1 MAAAHHCGPCQ
12 QLWYTTTAAVPPSS
26 RFGSLVTGFGL
37 LKTKSSASMV
47 AAICG
52 IVRTRRDVVVTL
64 VVGRRDHGGMD
75 GDDQLVFVA
84 IAQ

>member
-1 MAAAHHCGPCQ
+1 
-12 QLWYTTTAAVPPSS
+12 
-26 RFGSLVTGFGL
+26 
-37 LKTKSSASMV
+37 MV

-64 VVGRRDHGGMD
+64 VVGRRHHGGMD

-84 IAQ
+84 ITQ